1 MERRSLK
8 YFQDRTAL
16 ELSGYFDAPFWNKL
30 ILQAAQSDHAIRH
43 SLVAIAS
50 LHESLSLSYEAE
62 AVNPGGPGNKERS
75 FSIQQYNQA
84 INQLTLYRDGRPIT
98 LEVVLLACVL
108 FICYEN
114 FESEY
119 QNALTHIQNGLT
131 ILESLRKESS
141 SSFSKS
147 HHDADIMKSL
157 ANIFERLQHQYSR
170 FISAQS
176 TALTPPAMQTR
187 SPEDILHEPALPNQF
202 FDLYAARH
210 YLDVVIS
217 WEMMLTPPLFVP
229 GNPEY
234 HKLILQLIHSTLEK
248 WHSRFDRLLDQSR
261 HRQDFDFQT
270 AAITTKLHATVA
282 TILPVTLPSGTESIY
297 DDYTAKFAFMI
308 AEAKRMNAM
317 GYRDRNAK
325 GRKVT
330 FGFDLG
336 ITPVVYLVASR
347 CRDPYLRRSAI
358 EQLKAFKRREGV
370 WDSTTAARIAERIMA
385 IEEQGISRVKTC
397 KDVPEHR
404 RIRLLSTDAHPH
416 NGRMRLYFV
425 RAPYDM
431 ELGPIEEDS
440 VIWDSS
446 KPIFQGDSSQ
456 VQFWNSIYCNT
467 YSNPTTKTG
476 DVPAVGFAAKD
487 KSSHS
492 PFSDVASPR

>member
-1 MERRSLK
+1 MERRSFK

-50 LHESLSLSYEAE
+50 LHESLSLSYDAQ
-62 AVNPGGPGNKERS
+62 ATTTGDPGNKERS

-84 INQLTLYRDGRPIT
+84 INQLVLHRDGRPIA
-98 LEVVLLACVL
+98 LEVVLLACIL

-119 QNALTHIQNGLT
+119 HNALTHIQNGLA
-131 ILESLRKESS
+131 ILESSRKQSLKNH
-141 SSFSKS
+141 SKS
-147 HHDADIMKSL
+147 HHDADIMTSL
-157 ANIFERLQHQYSR
+157 TNIFQRLQHQYSR
-170 FISAQS
+170 YISAES
-176 TALTPPAMQTR
+176 PALTPAAMQTR
-187 SPEDILHEPALPNQF
+187 SPEDILHEPELPDQF
-202 FDLYAARH
+202 YDLYAARH

-217 WEMMLTPPLFVP
+217 WEMVLSRPLFVP
-229 GNPEY
+229 GDPAY
-234 HKLILQLIHSTLEK
+234 HKLILQLIDSTLDK
-248 WHSRFDRLLDQSR
+248 WHSKFDRLLKRSR
-261 HRQDFDFQT
+261 HRQDSDYQT

-282 TILPVTLPSGTESIY
+282 TFMPVTMPSGTESIY
-297 DDYTAKFAFMI
+297 DDYTSTFAFMI
-308 AEAKRMNAM
+308 AEVKRMNAM
-317 GYRDRNAK
+317 GYRDRTAN
-325 GRKVT
+325 GRNVT

-358 EQLKAFKRREGV
+358 AQLKAFKRREGV

-385 IEEQGISRVKTC
+385 IEEQGISHVKTC

-431 ELGPIEEDS
+431 EAGPIEEDS

-446 KPIFQGDSSQ
+446 KPMFQGDSSQ
-456 VQFWNSIYCNT
+456 IQFWNSIYCNT
-467 YSNPTTKTG
+467 YSNPATKTG
-476 DVPAVGFAAKD
+476 DVPVVGFAAQD

-492 PFSDVASPR
+492 LSVKVAS